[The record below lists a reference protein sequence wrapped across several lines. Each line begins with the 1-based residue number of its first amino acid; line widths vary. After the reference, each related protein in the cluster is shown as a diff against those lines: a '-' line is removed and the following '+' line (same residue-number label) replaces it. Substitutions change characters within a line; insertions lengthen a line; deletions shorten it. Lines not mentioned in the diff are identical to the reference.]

1 LPSSGIEDFPNGAYY
16 IYRNRHFGR
25 LEKNRCRYGNLT
37 RTSFLQEEVFME
49 FKISRV
55 EYFHTTVADQPGE
68 AYNLLSHLAGLGINL
83 LAFTAVPV
91 GPSVTQLTIFPAD
104 PAQFRHEAG
113 KMNMHLDGPHKAF
126 LVQGDDELG
135 ALAEIHRKIYEADV
149 NVYSA
154 SGVTDGQ
161 GSFGYIVYIR
171 SNDFDKASA
180 ALGL

>member
-1 LPSSGIEDFPNGAYY
+1 
-16 IYRNRHFGR
+16 
-25 LEKNRCRYGNLT
+25 
-37 RTSFLQEEVFME
+37 ME
-49 FKISRV
+49 FSILKV
-55 EYFHTTVADQPGE
+55 EYFHATIADQPGE
-68 AYNLLSHLAGLGINL
+68 AYKFLSHLASLGINL

-91 GPSVTQLTIFPAD
+91 GPSVTQVTLFPDD
-104 PAQFRHEAG
+104 PPQLRHEANKIG
-113 KMNMHLDGPHKAF
+113 MHLDGPHKAF

-135 ALAEIHRKIYEADV
+135 ALAEIHRKIFEADV

-161 GSFGYIVYIR
+161 GSFRYIVYIK